1 MGNLIYLYYFFLSL
15 FLVFSLILSI
25 LILAQESKS
34 FGLGASF
41 GGEASSLFGT
51 STAQVLKTITMWC
64 AIIFACA
71 SFLLSVWTSGL
82 EKSDQASQVRALQ
95 KVQT

>member
-1 MGNLIYLYYFFLSL
+1 MIYSYYFFLACFLLFSL
-15 FLVFSLILSI
+15 FVSALVLV
-25 LILAQESKS
+25 QESKS

-41 GGEASSLFGT
+41 GGEATSLFGT

-64 AIIFACA
+64 AIAFASA
-71 SFLLSVWTSGL
+71 SILLSVWTSCL
-82 EKSDQASQVRALQ
+82 ERSAQASQSRALQ